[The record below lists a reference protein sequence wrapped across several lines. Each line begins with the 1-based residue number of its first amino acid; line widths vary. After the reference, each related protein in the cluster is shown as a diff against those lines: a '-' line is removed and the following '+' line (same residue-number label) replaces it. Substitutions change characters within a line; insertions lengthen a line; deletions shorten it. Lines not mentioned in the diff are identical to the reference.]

1 MLKLNRE
8 GLRDV
13 DAWKKAGIALPE
25 FDLEKMESET
35 NSDPQWVHFGTGNIF
50 RAFPAVMQQKLL
62 ERGIVKT
69 GIIAVKTYDWKTID
83 EMFAPFDN
91 LSLVV
96 IMEPDGRLDMK
107 VVGSICT
114 TLAGDPAHE
123 AHWKR
128 LNEIFRA
135 PSLQMVSFTI
145 TEKGYSLRN
154 ISGEYSEEILEDMT
168 HGPRKPQH
176 AMSKAA
182 ALAYTRF
189 KSGRLPFAFV
199 SMDNCAHNGD
209 RLKASL
215 VEIAGHWET
224 NGLVEKGFVAYLEDP
239 SLVSF
244 PWTMIDKITPRPSDR
259 VRETLNSLGL
269 GTGKTLETEKHSFI
283 APFVN
288 AERAEYL
295 VIEDSFP
302 NGRPPLE
309 LAGTYFTDRQTVDR
323 VERMKV
329 GTCLN
334 PLHTSLAVF
343 GCLLGY
349 TLIADEMKDPA
360 LKKLVE
366 KIGFEEGMPV
376 VEDPGIISP
385 REFIREVIEERLPN
399 PNIPDSPQRIAM
411 DTSQKVGIRFGGTI
425 RAYRDRNGLDPSG
438 LKYIPLVIAAWCRYL
453 MGLDDRGNPMP
464 LSPDPLLES
473 LCPHLDGVRIGE
485 PSTGEGRL
493 RPILSNSGVFSLDL
507 YDVGLGK
514 KIEGY
519 FSEMIEGPGAVRK
532 TLDKYL
538 S

>member
-8 GLRDV
+8 GLRDSG
-13 DAWKKAGIALPE
+13 AWKKAGIALPE
-25 FDLEKMESET
+25 FDLDSMESET
-35 NSDPQWVHFGTGNIF
+35 NRNPQWVHFGTGNIF
-50 RAFPAVMQQKLL
+50 RAFPAVMQQNLL
-62 ERGIVKT
+62 NRGIVKT

-83 EMFAPFDN
+83 TMFAPFDN

-123 AHWKR
+123 FHWKR
-128 LNEIFRA
+128 LHEIFSA

-145 TEKGYSLRN
+145 TEKGYSLR
-154 ISGEYSEEILEDMT
+154 SLPGEYAEEILEDMRN
-168 HGPRKPQH
+168 GPENPRH
-176 AMSKAA
+176 AMSKTA

-189 KSGRLPFAFV
+189 RSGRLPLAFV

-215 VEIAGHWET
+215 VDIAGHWEA

-239 SLVSF
+239 ALISF

-269 GTGKTLETEKHSFI
+269 GTGETLQTEKHSFI

-295 VIEDSFP
+295 VIEDTFP

-309 LAGTYFTDRQTVDR
+309 LAGAYFTDRKTVDR

-366 KIGFEEGMPV
+366 RIGFEEGMPV

-385 REFIREVIEERLPN
+385 EKFIREVIEERLPN

-425 RAYRDRNGLDPSG
+425 RAYRDRDGLDPG
-438 LKYIPLVIAAWCRYL
+438 ELKYIPLVIAAWCRYL
-453 MGLDDRGNPMP
+453 TGLDDQGNSMV
-464 LSPDPLLES
+464 LSPDPLLDS

-485 PSTGEGRL
+485 PSSAKGRL
-493 RPILSNSGVFSLDL
+493 RPILSNSGIFSVDL
-507 YDVGLGK
+507 YDVGLGE

-532 TLDKYL
+532 TLEKYL